1 VAAVAYVRH
10 PVSQGIVQSLSVFID
25 TIIICSC
32 TAFVILLGDVYVA
45 GAESVDGVVLTQQ
58 SLVSH
63 MGGWAQYFLTAA
75 ILLFAFSSIIY
86 NYYLGENALTV
97 FTESHLSRH
106 ILRIAIVGLVLLGS
120 AAPGATAVFFF
131 SDPMMGILAL
141 VNLIAIT
148 MLFPVG
154 LRVLN
159 DFRNQLKAGKEHPV
173 FDPEKFPDLDIDKTA
188 WKLDD

>member
-1 VAAVAYVRH
+1 M
-10 PVSQGIVQSLSVFID
+10 QSLSVFID

-32 TAFVILLGDVYVA
+32 TAFMILLGDVYVP
-45 GAESVDGVVLTQQ
+45 GAEDVDGVVLTQQ

-63 MGGWAQYFLTAA
+63 FGAWSQYFLTAA

-97 FTESHLSRH
+97 FTESAISRH
-106 ILRIAIVGLVLLGS
+106 ILRIAIVLLVLLGS

-141 VNLIAIT
+141 VNPLAII
-148 MLFPVG
+148 MLFPIG
-154 LRVLN
+154 LRILN
-159 DFRNQLKAGKEHPV
+159 DYRAQLKEGKDHPV
-173 FDPEKFPDLDIDKTA
+173 FDPDKFADLDIDPTA
-188 WKLDD
+188 WDKE